1 MKRSST
7 IVTLSIAL
15 VSVLVITMFTHYV
28 VTQIPQEI
36 QFNIDAVVQ
45 PKDINAFDNTGITPL
60 MRAAIDSD
68 IGRAKILLQKGA
80 NPNIASANSDRD
92 YALNFALVNGG
103 KIGSLAVARL
113 LIENGAD
120 VNITDSRGL
129 APIHR
134 IMMITQADNR
144 WQMLELL
151 MQHGAQINAQ
161 AEDGS
166 TMLHITV
173 SMNDIDW
180 ITRINR
186 KYGQILNYDLRN
198 KDGHTPLEL
207 AIKLGHVSVNDADSV
222 ENAIRKR
229 PELIGDNLDGRASD
243 EYGRTGLQL
252 AVIRT
257 DIEFAKALLGDIEAK
272 RPSPL
277 ANIAHQDMYGNT
289 ALHYA
294 MTNLDPLMYI
304 NYLLSKGAP
313 VNIVN
318 KLGQTPLFWIFK
330 IRSPLSRRQA
340 AQILLEHGSPVAIK
354 DTEGKTVL
362 DLALQYQD
370 QELVNLFAQYLKS
383 KQKLL

>member
-1 MKRSST
+1 MSKKST
-7 IVTLSIAL
+7 VITLGVAL
-15 VSVLVITMFTHYV
+15 MSVMAITMFTHYV

-45 PKDINAFDNTGITPL
+45 LKDIDAFDNTGITPL

-68 IGRAKILLQKGA
+68 IGRTKILLQKGA
-80 NPNIASANSDRD
+80 NPNIASANADRD

-113 LIENGAD
+113 LIESGAD

-229 PELIGDNLDGRASD
+229 PILIGDNLDGRATD

-257 DIEFAKALLGDIEAK
+257 DMEFTRALLGDVENK
-272 RPSPL
+272 LPNPL
-277 ANIAHQDMYGNT
+277 ANITHQDVYGNT

-294 MTNLDPLMYI
+294 MTNLKPLTYAQ
-304 NYLLSKGAP
+304 YLLSKGAP

-318 KLGQTPLFWIFK
+318 KLGQTPLFWVFK
-330 IRSPLSRRQA
+330 IRQAGFRRQV
-340 AQILLEHGSPVAIK
+340 AQLLLEKGSPVATK
-354 DTEGKTVL
+354 DAEGKTVL
-362 DLALQYQD
+362 DLARSYQD
-370 QELVNLFAQYLKS
+370 QELLSLFTQYL
-383 KQKLL
+383 QKRL

>member
-1 MKRSST
+1 MSKKST
-7 IVTLSIAL
+7 VITLGVTLMG
-15 VSVLVITMFTHYV
+15 VVVITMFTHYV

-45 PKDINAFDNTGITPL
+45 LKDVDAFDNTGITPL

-68 IGRAKILLQKGA
+68 IGRTKILLQKGA
-80 NPNIASANSDRD
+80 NPNIASANADRD

-113 LIENGAD
+113 LIESGAD

-151 MQHGAQINAQ
+151 MKHGAQINAQ

-207 AIKLGHVSVNDADSV
+207 AIKLGRVSVNDADSV

-229 PELIGDNLDGRASD
+229 PILVGDNLDGSATD
-243 EYGRTGLQL
+243 ENGRTGLQL

-257 DIEFAKALLGDIEAK
+257 DIEFVKALLGDIEGK
-272 RPSPL
+272 RPNPR
-277 ANIAHQDMYGNT
+277 ANVTEQDVFGNT

-294 MTNLDPLMYI
+294 MENLDPLTFAK
-304 NYLLSKGAP
+304 YLLSKGAP
-313 VNIVN
+313 VNIAN

-330 IRSPLSRRQA
+330 IRSKYLRQQV
-340 AQILLEHGSPVAIK
+340 AQLLLEQRSPVANK
-354 DTEGKTVL
+354 DAQGKTVL
-362 DLALQYQD
+362 DLAQTYQD
-370 QELVNLFAQYLKS
+370 QDLINLLTQYLK
-383 KQKLL
+383 KRL

>member
-1 MKRSST
+1 MKHSST
-7 IVTLSIAL
+7 VVTLGIAL
-15 VSVLVITMFTHYV
+15 MSVVGITMFTHYV
-28 VTQIPQEI
+28 VTQIPQDI
-36 QFNIDAVVQ
+36 QFNIDTVVQ
-45 PKDINAFDNTGITPL
+45 LKDINAFDNTGITPL

-68 IGRAKILLQKGA
+68 IGRTKILLEKGA
-80 NPNIASANSDRD
+80 NPNIASANADRD

-120 VNITDSRGL
+120 VNVTDSRGL

-134 IMMITQADNR
+134 MMMITQADNR

-229 PELIGDNLDGRASD
+229 PTLIGDDLNGRAAD
-243 EYGRTGLQL
+243 EFGRTGLQL
-252 AVIRT
+252 AIIRT
-257 DIEFAKALLGDIEAK
+257 DMEFARALLGDIESK
-272 RPSPL
+272 RPNPR
-277 ANIAHQDMYGNT
+277 ANVAHQDMYGNT

-294 MTNLDPLMYI
+294 MTNLDPLTYV

-313 VNIVN
+313 VNIAN
-318 KLGQTPLFWIFK
+318 KLGQIPLFWIFR
-330 IRSPLSRRQA
+330 IRSKLIRSQV
-340 AQILLEHGSPVAIK
+340 AQILLEHGSPVAVK
-354 DTEGKTVL
+354 DADGKTVV
-362 DLALQYQD
+362 DLARRNQD
-370 QELVNLFAQYLKS
+370 EELLNLFDQYLKS

>member
-1 MKRSST
+1 MSKKST
-7 IVTLSIAL
+7 VITLGVAL
-15 VSVLVITMFTHYV
+15 MSVMAITMFTHYV

-45 PKDINAFDNTGITPL
+45 LKDIDAFDNTGITPL

-68 IGRAKILLQKGA
+68 IGRTKILLQKGA
-80 NPNIASANSDRD
+80 NPNIASANADRD

-113 LIENGAD
+113 LIESGAD

-229 PELIGDNLDGRASD
+229 PILIGDNLDGRAAD

-257 DIEFAKALLGDIEAK
+257 DIEFAKALLGDIEGK
-272 RPSPL
+272 RPNPP
-277 ANIAHQDMYGNT
+277 ANVAQQDVYGNT

-294 MTNLDPLMYI
+294 MANLDPLTFA
-304 NYLLSKGAP
+304 NYLLSKDTP
-313 VNIVN
+313 VNIAN

-330 IRSPLSRRQA
+330 IRSKSLRQKV
-340 AQILLEHGSPVAIK
+340 AQLLLEHGSPVANK
-354 DTEGKTVL
+354 DAEGKTVL
-362 DLALQYQD
+362 DLARRYQD
-370 QELVNLFAQYLKS
+370 QELFNLLTQHLK
-383 KQKLL
+383 QRL